1 MYSGGSVKET
11 LAFIDGYRFGNA
23 TPISGKIFDKYVCI
37 RHSFPDNYIW
47 THVIN
52 TCAKDE
58 NDAMKMVE
66 ETITEFI
73 RLKETMSEE
82 ELLQYITQQ
91 LTDESEPEKIFR
103 EFNKALFLGDESLI
117 RQFIDEHQDAHILW
131 KEKYPEEVALQ
142 LINMS
147 LGQPIRSI
155 LIPGDEKK
163 LNIISAGWSFPIEMN
178 LKEGKWKINAEK
190 IIQLRMDTKAK

>member
-73 RLKETMSEE
+73 RLKETMSED
-82 ELLQYITQQ
+82 ELIQYITQQ